1 MTFVSHKG
9 KLIIISAPSGAGKT
23 TVVHHLLRQNL
34 NLEFSVSACSRE
46 KRIDEV
52 DGKDYYFIPLEVFKN
67 KIRNDEFVEWEEVY
81 PGQFYG
87 TLRSEIDRIWAKG
100 SHVIFD
106 VDVIGGLNLKLKFPD
121 QSLAIFVMPPSIEE
135 LEKRLTGRS
144 SDSDESI
151 RKRIEKARKEISYS
165 NQFDVVIVNDVLE
178 TALEEAEQTVRKFLT
193 PKE

>member
-1 MTFVSHKG
+1 MTFASHKG

-106 VDVIGGLNLKLKFPD
+106 VDVIGGLNLKRKFPD

-165 NQFDVVIVNDVLE
+165 NQFDVVIVNDILE
-178 TALEEAEQTVRKFLT
+178 TALEKAEHIVQKFLT
-193 PKE
+193 SQE

>member
-1 MTFVSHKG
+1 MTFASHKG
-9 KLIIISAPSGAGKT
+9 KLIIVSAPSGAGKT

-34 NLEFSVSACSRE
+34 NLEFSVSACSRG

-52 DGKDYYFIPLEVFKN
+52 DGKDYYFLPVEVFKN
-67 KIRNDEFVEWEEVY
+67 NIRNDEFVEWEEVY

-106 VDVIGGLNLKLKFPD
+106 VDVIGGLNLKRKFPD

-151 RKRIEKARKEISYS
+151 RKRIEKARKEISYF

-178 TALEEAEQTVRKFLT
+178 TALEKAEHIVRKFLT
-193 PKE
+193 SPE